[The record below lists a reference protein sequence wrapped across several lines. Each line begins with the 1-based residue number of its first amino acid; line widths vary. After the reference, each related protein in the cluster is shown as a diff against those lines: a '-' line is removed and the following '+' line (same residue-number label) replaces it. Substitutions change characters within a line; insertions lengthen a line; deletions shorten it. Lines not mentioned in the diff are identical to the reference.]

1 MPAPPHSIDWETVW
15 NSLDWD
21 DEHRYQADEAER
33 LRQRARQ
40 YAAPAKIKAELAED
54 SRSVLTFEL
63 GKEHYGVDVMLV
75 RGVRP
80 ASRIARV
87 PGTPRFY
94 QGVMNVRG
102 RIITVMDLRYFFD
115 IAPEAEA
122 SPPEEVI
129 LVQSNRLEIGLL
141 AHQVN
146 GMVSI
151 PLADIRPVEHMPYML
166 GMTGGRIV
174 VLNLVQL
181 FDDERL
187 IVGGLNTSGQHNEPG
202 E

>member
-1 MPAPPHSIDWETVW
+1 MPTPSHAIDWESVW

-40 YAAPAKIKAELAED
+40 YAAPANTKAELAED

-63 GKEHYGVDVMLV
+63 GKEQYGVDVMLV

-80 ASRIARV
+80 ISKIARV
-87 PGTPRFY
+87 PGVPRFY
-94 QGVMNVRG
+94 RGVMNVRG
-102 RIITVMDLRYFFD
+102 RLVTIMDLRYFFD
-115 IAPEAEA
+115 IVPEAETE
-122 SPPEEVI
+122 PPAEIVI
-129 LVQSNRLEIGLL
+129 VRSKQLEIGLL

-151 PLADIRPVEHMPYML
+151 PLATIRPIEHMPYML

-181 FDDERL
+181 FEDERL
-187 IVGGLNTSGQHNEPG
+187 IVGGLTNGGQHDEPNE
-202 E
+202 